1 MSLSIGALA
10 RLTGAAPSALRYY
23 ERAGLMPPAARQ
35 SGQRRYG
42 ADAEGRVRLIQ
53 LAREAGFSIRET
65 RVLLTGFAPT
75 VTPAARWRALAQ
87 RKLAELAEQ
96 QARIL
101 GMQTLLRA
109 AFHCGCLRLEDC
121 ERALAA
127 RARPPRT

>member
-1 MSLSIGALA
+1 VSLSIGALA
-10 RLTGAAPSALRYY
+10 RRTGTAASALRYY
-23 ERAGLMPPAARQ
+23 ERAGLMPRAARQ

-53 LAREAGFSIRET
+53 LARAAGFSIRET
-65 RVLLTGFAPT
+65 RLLLAGFPAA

-96 QARIL
+96 QARIA
-101 GMQTLLRA
+101 GMQRLLRS

-127 RARPPRT
+127 RARRPRS